1 MFKEKHEQFKYSPKE
16 SKLDQVLLFI
26 ENYMPKKKV
35 RGVQKILY

>member
-26 ENYMPKKKV
+26 EN
-35 RGVQKILY
+35 LYA